1 MVMKKF
7 VLLFWLLLLMNLPL
21 TAQYARS
28 EVGVFGGVS
37 YYVGDL
43 NPSKHFLLS
52 KPAFGIIYRYNI
64 SPRFAIKVNGLY
76 GTIEGSDAIS
86 KTNLKR
92 NLSFKS
98 YVTDI
103 SAQLE
108 LNFLKYITGHEKY
121 KWSPYIFAGVS
132 MFNTNPR
139 AQIDGKWYA
148 LQALGTEGQ
157 GTTLPD
163 VNKRYSLTNFAIPFG
178 LGIKYSPVSFLCIG
192 AEWGLR
198 KTFTDYMDDVST
210 VYADPVVLAAE
221 NGEMAALLA
230 DRTIYE
236 EGETVNNT
244 GLQRGNS
251 KNKDWYSFAGL
262 FVQFRIK
269 PRSGL
274 CPAYQKHQSLKI
286 RYK

>member
-1 MVMKKF
+1 MLICTGSVQ
-7 VLLFWLLLLMNLPL
+7 
-21 TAQYARS
+21 AQFARS

-64 SPRFAIKVNGLY
+64 SPRFALKINGLY

-86 KTNLKR
+86 KANSSR

-98 YVTDI
+98 YITDI
-103 SAQLE
+103 SVQIE
-108 LNFLKYITGHEKY
+108 LNFLKYITGHDKY
-121 KWSPYIFAGVS
+121 KFSPYIFAGIS
-132 MFNTNPR
+132 LFNFNPR
-139 AQIDGKWYA
+139 AQINGSWYA
-148 LQALGTEGQ
+148 LQPIGTEGQ
-157 GTTLPD
+157 GTTLPN
-163 VNKRYSLTNFAIPFG
+163 VSKRYSLTNVAIPFG
-178 LGIKYSPVSFLCIG
+178 LGIKYSPAKFLCIG

-198 KTFTDYMDDVST
+198 KTFTDYLDDVST
-210 VYADPVVLAAE
+210 VYADPVILAAE
-221 NGEMAALLA
+221 NTEIAAMLA
-230 DRTIYE
+230 DRTIRAD
-236 EGETVNNT
+236 GEAVNNT

-251 KNKDWYSFAGL
+251 KTKDWYSYAGI

-269 PRSGL
+269 QKNGL
-274 CPAYQKHQSLKI
+274 CDAYKKHPKIKI